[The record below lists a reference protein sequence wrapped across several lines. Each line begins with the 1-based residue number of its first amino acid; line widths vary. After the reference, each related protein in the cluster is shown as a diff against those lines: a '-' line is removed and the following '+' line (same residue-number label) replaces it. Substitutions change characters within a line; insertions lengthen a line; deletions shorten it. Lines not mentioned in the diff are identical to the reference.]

1 MYNKSRALQHKACF
15 VLGVFSLKLL
25 LQHNHRESLVSALHM
40 GYLVNHKYTVLTVQC
55 LHVGLFSQLVG
66 CSDFRVDL
74 AFQLNIVNLEFVN
87 PDFWPQ
93 IERTIR
99 LIQLHKNIQYIQKKP
114 SNYSDVTF
122 CGRFPG

>member
-1 MYNKSRALQHKACF
+1 MLDCS
-15 VLGVFSLKLL
+15 
-25 LQHNHRESLVSALHM
+25 VSWW
-40 GYLVNHKYTVLTVQC
+40 
-55 LHVGLFSQLVG
+55 G
-66 CSDFRVDL
+66 CSDFLVDL

-99 LIQLHKNIQYIQKKP
+99 LIQLHKNIQYVQKKP